1 MPLYADISTTGYNL
15 MDMTRS
21 DLILIRDSLVR
32 AGQSAEL
39 DRDTRMKILQIV
51 KEIDQTVLSAK
62 SKI

>member
-32 AGQSAEL
+32 AGQAPGL
-39 DRDTRMKILQIV
+39 DRDTRLKILQIV
-51 KEIDQTVLSAK
+51 KEINETIS
-62 SKI
+62 IR